1 MWFVMLFEENS
12 SQSIV
17 KMKIDL
23 KTDFQ
28 VSQPLPP
35 TEITKNQVNK
45 QSSKQ
50 IQHIGKTFDHCYPFH
65 YIYLEFMLINRNLLL
80 SCWHAFG
87 VVTIPMH
94 ENMLHV

>member
-1 MWFVMLFEENS
+1 MLFEENS

-65 YIYLEFMLINRNLLL
+65 YIYLEFMKKP
-80 SCWHAFG
+80 
-87 VVTIPMH
+87 TIYITFRVH
-94 ENMLHV
+94 RLFFSISS